1 MRRGS
6 DASRWGAWLAAAAI
20 FLAPFIALLYR
31 TEAGLIVMATALG
44 ATSLLLRGALDVVP
58 PGTRR
63 WLRLMLLFNVVLM
76 LACLLAA
83 VWLIVR
89 G

>member
-1 MRRGS
+1 MRRGR

-20 FLAPFIALLYR
+20 FVAPFIALLYR

-44 ATSLLLRGALDVVP
+44 AASLLLHGALDAAP
-58 PGTRR
+58 QGARR
-63 WLRLMLLFNVVLM
+63 WLRLMVFFNVVLL

-83 VWLIVR
+83 GWLIVR